1 MIFSRKKGSDP
12 LAIMPSI
19 KEDAKFRPMQRKKK
33 VRIDAKSF
41 RNLRKIIHERSG
53 IHVME
58 GKEYL
63 LENRLANRL
72 KVNNCK
78 SFEEYDYFLR
88 YEPGGENEITR
99 MVECITT
106 NETYFFREESHFAML
121 REEILPQLIADK
133 RTQGSPTI
141 RIWSAASSTG
151 EEPYTIAILAE
162 EMRRELSGVRVE
174 ILASDINDAV
184 IQSAL
189 RGIYGSNTVRH
200 VPPDIRMRYFQQD
213 DNCYRL
219 DERIKSRVR
228 FARLNLVD
236 EKGLRIAAG
245 MDIIFCRN
253 VLIYFDSA
261 AKKKV
266 VDSLYDSLLPG
277 GYFFIG
283 KSEALHDISRAFQ
296 PVKMR
301 NGLAYRKE

>member
-1 MIFSRKKGSDP
+1 LTLIPPVNDYLRS
-12 LAIMPSI
+12 
-19 KEDAKFRPMQRKKK
+19 RPMRREEKI
-33 VRIDAKSF
+33 RIDAKSF
-41 RNLRKIIHERSG
+41 RNLSKIIYERSG

-88 YEPGGENEITR
+88 YEPGGEKEITQ

-106 NETYFFREESHFAML
+106 NETYFFREKSHFTML
-121 REEILPQLIADK
+121 REEILPQLIAKK
-133 RTQGSPTI
+133 RTSGNPTI

-151 EEPYTIAILAE
+151 EEPYTISILVE
-162 EMRRELSGVRVE
+162 EMKKELSGVRVE
-174 ILASDINDAV
+174 ILASDINNSV
-184 IQSAL
+184 IRAAR
-189 RGIYGSNTVRH
+189 RGIYGDNTVRH
-200 VPPDIRMRYFQQD
+200 VPPDIRMRYFRKID
-213 DNCYRL
+213 GRYHL

-236 EKGLRIAAG
+236 ENRLRIVAG
-245 MDIIFCRN
+245 MDIIFCKN
-253 VLIYFDSA
+253 VLIYFDLA

-277 GYFFIG
+277 GYLLIG
-283 KSEALHDISRAFQ
+283 KSEALHDISRAFH

-301 NGLAYRKE
+301 NGLVFQKE